1 MRSKAARSMQSARA
15 YAFLS
20 PALLVLAFVFG
31 YQLLRLFLFSFSKWQ
46 GYRYTNTYHLGNFAS
61 LFSGGVVGAPLLR
74 SAIIIVVVIPAVI
87 FLAVFISHHLYRRI
101 PGYRFYRW
109 LFFLT
114 SIIPVVVASIVWTYL
129 LNKFGPVN
137 NALRFLGLDFLV
149 LDWFGNSRSAIF
161 ALCWII
167 IWREIGFSMLIFLAE
182 LDKVEVDAY
191 EAALIDGAS
200 EFQMMRYISFPYLR
214 GVAKMYTVTMTI
226 YVLNNLFG
234 VVLVS
239 THGGPGFATTVMEY
253 FIYFLSFR
261 AGKVGLGTAVA
272 VLLFLIT
279 MVLVFIYMRAFS
291 RKKGEAVF

>member
-1 MRSKAARSMQSARA
+1 MNRLWTIMRKEFFHIWRDART
-15 YAFLS
+15 
-20 PALLVLAFVFG
+20 
-31 YQLLRLFLFSFSKWQ
+31 LRM
-46 GYRYTNTYHLGNFAS
+46 RR
-61 LFSGGVVGAPLLR
+61 PLTC
-74 SAIIIVVVIPAVI
+74 ST
-87 FLAVFISHHLYRRI
+87 ISDN
-101 PGYRFYRW
+101 P
-109 LFFLT
+109 
-114 SIIPVVVASIVWTYL
+114 S
-129 LNKFGPVN
+129 
-137 NALRFLGLDFLV
+137 V

-200 EFQMMRYISFPYLR
+200 EFQMMRYISFPYLK

-291 RKKGEAVF
+291 RKKTASRTPRFSVFPSAAP